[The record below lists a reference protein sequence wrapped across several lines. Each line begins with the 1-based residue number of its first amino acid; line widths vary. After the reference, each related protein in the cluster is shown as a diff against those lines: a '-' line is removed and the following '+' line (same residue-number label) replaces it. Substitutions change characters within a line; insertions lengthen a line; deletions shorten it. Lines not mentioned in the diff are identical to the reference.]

1 MGISRIYL
9 SPGLFG
15 FERIGNYVYFHHLEE
30 GLLRRFAD
38 AGREARA
45 HRVDASPTAS
55 IRRRAETLFTSIAT
69 TAEPGDR
76 LHLVGHSTGGLDAR
90 LLAAPGAR
98 VGNPR
103 TLATM
108 KTHLRSITCMNTPHH
123 GTPLAAFFATLSGQ
137 RLLYFLSAATVPVL
151 HLGSP
156 PIALTSSLIAALPR
170 LDHALGMRVA
180 LLDRASDALVAAL
193 DDLSSHDLRAWLD
206 GLQRDQAGII
216 QLAPEAMDVYAAL
229 TGDDPDV
236 VYQCS
241 ASWVPAPGMKDW
253 ARAAASPWTS
263 VSATLFATLHRI
275 TAAHHPL
282 YPCEPEG
289 SAWKAAVLDRVGEVP
304 PPAANDGIVPF
315 RSQLH
320 GALVWAGHGDH
331 LDVVGHFAG
340 AGADERGHHDWM
352 TSGARFDRKR
362 FDALVDAVATG
373 MLAADRQ
380 DRGPRRA
387 A

>member
-1 MGISRIYL
+1 MAISRLYL

-15 FERIGNYVYFHHLEE
+15 FERIGSYVYFHHLEQ

-38 AGREARA
+38 AGRETRA
-45 HRVDASPTAS
+45 HRVNASPTAS
-55 IRRRAETLFTSIAT
+55 IRRRAETLFTAIAT
-69 TAEPGDR
+69 TWRPGDS

-90 LLAAPGAR
+90 LLAAPAAR
-98 VGNPR
+98 VGKPGS
-103 TLATM
+103 LAAI
-108 KTHLRSITCMNTPHH
+108 KADLRSITCMNTPHR

-156 PIALTSSLIAALPR
+156 PIALTSALLAALPR
-170 LDHALGMRVA
+170 PDRALGMRVA
-180 LLDRASDALVAAL
+180 LLDRASEALIGAL
-193 DDLSSHDLRAWLD
+193 DDLSSHDLRIWLD
-206 GLQRDQAGII
+206 DLQHDQAGIL

-229 TGDDPDV
+229 AADDPAV

-241 ASWVPAPGMKDW
+241 ASWVPAPGMKSW

-263 VSATLFATLHRI
+263 ASATLFATLHRL
-275 TAAHHPL
+275 TAAQHPL
-282 YPCEPEG
+282 YTCEPEG
-289 SAWKAAVLDRVGEVP
+289 VAWRQAVLQQVGEVP
-304 PPAANDGIVPF
+304 PSGANDGIVPF

-340 AGADERGHHDWM
+340 SGPAENEHHDWL
-352 TSGARFDRKR
+352 TSGARFDRRR
-362 FDALVDAVATG
+362 FDSLLDAVAAG
-373 MLAADRQ
+373 MLGAE
-380 DRGPRRA
+380 G
-387 A
+387 